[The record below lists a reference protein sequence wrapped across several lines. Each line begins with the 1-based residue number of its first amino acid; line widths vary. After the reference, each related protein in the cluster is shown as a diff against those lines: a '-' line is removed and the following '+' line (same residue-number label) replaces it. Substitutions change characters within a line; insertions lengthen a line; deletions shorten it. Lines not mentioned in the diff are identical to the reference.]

1 MNRPIKFRVW
11 LPSLNKFGDDNSVF
25 MDCYGKL
32 YGITRPSLV
41 DDSRSIVNI
50 GQFKEFDGY
59 TIQWYTGLNDKNNNP
74 IYEGDVVA
82 RHHVDLVHKV
92 EYLSNDY
99 YKVEYCEKQAAYICR
114 DCDGNYLRLWT
125 FNYEIVGNIYEWPCV
140 KKDKNFDHNGECLT
154 CDAWATD
161 CPFFKL
167 SDIKTTT
174 V

>member
-1 MNRPIKFRVW
+1 MREYKFRIYSFVSKSFIYFDVYNY
-11 LPSLNKFGDDNSVF
+11 PQ
-25 MDCYGKL
+25 
-32 YGITRPSLV
+32 GIAGGVSEP
-41 DDSRSIVNI
+41 
-50 GQFKEFDGY
+50 Q
-59 TIQWYTGLNDKNNNP
+59 QYTGLKDKNNNP

-125 FNYEIVGNIYEWPCV
+125 FNYEAVGNIYEWPCV
-140 KKDKNFDHNGECLT
+140 KKYKNFDHNGECLT

-167 SDIKTTT
+167 SGTKTPA

>member
-1 MNRPIKFRVW
+1 MNKNNMSREYKFRVYIPETDK
-11 LPSLNKFGDDNSVF
+11 LVYFGINDFDYS
-25 MDCYGKL
+25 DRYLDGGK
-32 YGITRPSLV
+32 YP
-41 DDSRSIVNI
+41 
-50 GQFKEFDGY
+50 
-59 TIQWYTGLNDKNNNP
+59 IQQYTGLKDKNGNP